1 MPAGSVARM
10 SGLVRSAS
18 HGDGVTT
25 ITMDD
30 GKVNALSPAMQA
42 AVHDGLDAAEAAGDA
57 VVLAGRDG
65 ILSAGYDLALQGEP
79 AAFIDQ
85 VRTGFEL
92 CERLLAFPTPVVIA
106 CTGHAVAGGLFLL
119 LSGDYRVAASG
130 RFKYTANEAAIGL
143 PIPTAA
149 VEICRQRLSP
159 AAFNRAIPLAEVFG
173 PDDAVQAG
181 IADRVVEPAELTATA
196 LDVARRLRSLDPAAH
211 LIAKQRV
218 RSQALAAI
226 RAAVE
231 AEFPT

>member
-65 ILSAGYDLALQGEP
+65 ILSAGYDLSLQGEP

-130 RFKYTANEAAIGL
+130 RFKYTANEAGIGL

>member
-1 MPAGSVARM
+1 M

-42 AVHDGLDAAEAAGDA
+42 AVQAALDAAEAAGDA
-57 VVLAGRDG
+57 VVLTGRDG
-65 ILSAGYDLALQGEP
+65 ILSAGYDLSLQGEP
-79 AAFIDQ
+79 AAFVDQ

-92 CERLLAFPTPVVIA
+92 CERLLAFPTPIVIA

-130 RFKYTANEAAIGL
+130 QFKYTANEAAIGL

-159 AAFNRAIPLAEVFG
+159 AAFNRAIPLAEVFD

-181 IADRVVEPAELTATA
+181 IADRVVEPAELTAWA
-196 LDVARRLRSLDPAAH
+196 LDVARRLRGLDPAAH

-226 RAAVE
+226 RSAVE

>member
-1 MPAGSVARM
+1 M
-10 SGLVRSAS
+10 SGLVCSAG

-42 AVHDGLDAAEAAGDA
+42 AVQAALDAAEAAGDA
-57 VVLAGRDG
+57 VVLTGRDG
-65 ILSAGYDLALQGEP
+65 ILSAGYDLSLQGEP

-130 RFKYTANEAAIGL
+130 RFKFTANEAAIGL

-181 IADRVVEPAELTATA
+181 IADLVVEPAELTATA